1 MLENKQDLASQTIA
15 RYNQLIDD
23 GIIDSSNDKLTADD
37 DVMLYSRKGEMFAI
51 FPNVKVNEKATFLS
65 FKLKDTEK

>member
-37 DVMLYSRKGEMFAI
+37 DVMLYSRKGEMFAV
-51 FPNVKVNEKATFLS
+51 FPNVKVNEKAAFLS